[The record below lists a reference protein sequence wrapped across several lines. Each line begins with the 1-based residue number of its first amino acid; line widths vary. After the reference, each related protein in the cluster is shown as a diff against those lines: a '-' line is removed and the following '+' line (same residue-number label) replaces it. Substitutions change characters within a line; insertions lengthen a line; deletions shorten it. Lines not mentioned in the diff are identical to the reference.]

1 MQNNKPIEINK
12 ECQFMHDLTNNAQM
26 ARYNLIVVTGQLK
39 LYSKGIKPSRHFRLK
54 DIKHYFGITGNL
66 ESITNK
72 IDVINGVVEE
82 VVKGVKVNGTVIK
95 DNINLSNK
103 GGSND

>member
-1 MQNNKPIEINK
+1 VQNNKPIEINK
-12 ECQFMHDLTNNAQM
+12 DCQFFSDLTNNAQI

-54 DIKHYFGITGNL
+54 DIKNYFGISGNL

-82 VVKGVKVNGTVIK
+82 VVKGVK

-103 GGSND
+103 GGSNDD

>member
-12 ECQFMHDLTNNAQM
+12 DCQFFSDLTNNAQI

-54 DIKHYFGITGNL
+54 DIKNYFGISGNL

-82 VVKGVKVNGTVIK
+82 VVKGVK

-103 GGSND
+103 GGSNDE

>member
-1 MQNNKPIEINK
+1 MQNNKPIEIDK
-12 ECQFMHDLTNNAQM
+12 DCQFFSDLTNNAQI

-54 DIKHYFGITGNL
+54 DIKNYFGITGNL

-72 IDVINGVVEE
+72 IDVINNVVEE
-82 VVKGVKVNGTVIK
+82 VVKGVK

-103 GGSND
+103 GGSNDD